1 MIARSLAE
9 LLRHKGKVT
18 ELYLKRSADLV
29 CNNLFCEK
37 VTKPC
42 LCRLERALEHSNPV
56 NLEVLDLSGN
66 GLEALPPSVLS
77 GRMPKLRVLDLSENS
92 FTSVPAELSK
102 LTGVQ
107 IILKIADKPG
117 CESTYL

>member
-42 LCRLERALEHSNPV
+42 LCRLERALEHSNPA
-56 NLEVLDLSGN
+56 NLEVLDLSGGAVEWKKSYPEVRDAIAQMFPTQERIELFARGN
-66 GLEALPPSVLS
+66 YAGWTEWGLDVLNKQE
-77 GRMPKLRVLDLSENS
+77 GD
-92 FTSVPAELSK
+92 FK
-102 LTGVQ
+102 LT
-107 IILKIADKPG
+107 AA
-117 CESTYL
+117 